1 MFRLEKENNIIKDII
16 LTDIRNPFQNEE
28 EEENYY
34 KPVRV
39 SNFSRNNYVEY
50 ESNVHKNKSLSVE
63 EYLNKIRSYLK
74 NINNLKKSNTW
85 KILLA
90 IENNFIYSTDND
102 VLHSKGGYIEIMI
115 NDEADVMENVFES
128 LKRRYQNNLELMR
141 CSEFVF
147 DFVHLLYYKCH
158 KINLNRG
165 SYILYICI
173 FS

>member
-1 MFRLEKENNIIKDII
+1 M
-16 LTDIRNPFQNEE
+16 
-28 EEENYY
+28 
-34 KPVRV
+34 
-39 SNFSRNNYVEY
+39 
-50 ESNVHKNKSLSVE
+50 
-63 EYLNKIRSYLK
+63 K

>member
-74 NINNLKKSNTW
+74 NINNLKK
-85 KILLA
+85 I
-90 IENNFIYSTDND
+90 
-102 VLHSKGGYIEIMI
+102 
-115 NDEADVMENVFES
+115 
-128 LKRRYQNNLELMR
+128 
-141 CSEFVF
+141 
-147 DFVHLLYYKCH
+147 
-158 KINLNRG
+158 
-165 SYILYICI
+165 
-173 FS
+173 